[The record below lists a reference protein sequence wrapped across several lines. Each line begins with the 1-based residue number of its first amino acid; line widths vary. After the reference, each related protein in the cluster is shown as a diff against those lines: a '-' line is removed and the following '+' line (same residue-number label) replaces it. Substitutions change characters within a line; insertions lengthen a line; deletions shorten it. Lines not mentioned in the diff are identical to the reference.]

1 MNKHENE
8 LFEYLI
14 NLENYKNAKEL
25 TIELQKVD
33 EKLIELFWEKV
44 EIQANKEFKKINLTV
59 ELEYNNVDSFNFRF
73 FKKHWNKLVCIGFDD
88 SLDLGIM
95 LRKELYKKSDI
106 EVLESKYS
114 YLKISSENNN
124 WFCYD
129 KIKNSKTLDFKH
141 ISSLEHILPEKSDN
155 LVLLIVEE
163 FIKKSNNWIS
173 ICDEINNYNISKN

>member
-73 FKKHWNKLVCIGFDD
+73 FKNIG
-88 SLDLGIM
+88 
-95 LRKELYKKSDI
+95 
-106 EVLESKYS
+106 
-114 YLKISSENNN
+114 
-124 WFCYD
+124 
-129 KIKNSKTLDFKH
+129 
-141 ISSLEHILPEKSDN
+141 
-155 LVLLIVEE
+155 
-163 FIKKSNNWIS
+163 
-173 ICDEINNYNISKN
+173 IN